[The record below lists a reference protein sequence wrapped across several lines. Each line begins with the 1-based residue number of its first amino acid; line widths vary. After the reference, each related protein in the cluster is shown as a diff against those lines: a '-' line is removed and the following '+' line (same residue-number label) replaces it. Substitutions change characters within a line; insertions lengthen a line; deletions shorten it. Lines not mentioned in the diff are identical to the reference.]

1 MRRDNRIQE
10 KNNVK
15 TILYVGG
22 SLVGIAIL
30 AFIAISM
37 LFGGTSK
44 ENDGSQFSTAKVSNL
59 VPNNTTTNSTVKA
72 ETASTSIGKS
82 VNEMKNEANTVG
94 TTTVKKE
101 SAESTTKSNTTTNIT
116 KATNTTK
123 SDAAKQE
130 NSTEERKVD
139 ETKTEEKKEKEK
151 DPVFIKPVEGETLR
165 EYAKDKLVYSE
176 TLKEWITHF
185 GVDIKADKTSVVKC
199 AADGRV
205 ASIKNDP
212 RYGLTVV
219 VEHANNFKTVYS
231 NLLTAE
237 FVTEGEEITSGQ
249 TIGTIGNTST
259 FEVLDADH
267 LHFEILKDNENVD
280 PNIYIP

>member
-59 VPNNTTTNSTVKA
+59 VPNNTTTNSTIKT
-72 ETASTSIGKS
+72 ETASTSIGES
-82 VNEMKNEANTVG
+82 VNEMKNEKNTVG

-101 SAESTTKSNTTTNIT
+101 SAESTTKSNTTTNTT

>member
-59 VPNNTTTNSTVKA
+59 VPNNTTTNSTIKT

-82 VNEMKNEANTVG
+82 VNEMKNETNTVG

-101 SAESTTKSNTTTNIT
+101 SAESTTKSNTTTNTT